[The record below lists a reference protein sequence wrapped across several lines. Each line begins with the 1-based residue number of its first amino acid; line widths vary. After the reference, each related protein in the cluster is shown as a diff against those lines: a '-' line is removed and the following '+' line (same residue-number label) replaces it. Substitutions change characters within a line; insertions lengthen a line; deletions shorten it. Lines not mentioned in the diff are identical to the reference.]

1 MEDKKIDNI
10 KLRNLIQPILVRKS
24 YLYRGIPPRT
34 NINKAINTINLK
46 AVFIIAELI
55 NLKLKIKVTLKK
67 IISKNVKLRLYK

>member
-34 NINKAINTINLK
+34 NINKAISTINLK

-67 IISKNVKLRLYK
+67 ITSRNVKLRL